1 MINGSSLKVAVRVR
15 PFNQREKAMRSKC
28 IISMAGNNCTI
39 LDPKDLQ
46 NKRTFTFDYCYWST
60 DGYIE
65 NDQGVFLPN
74 GPHSRYIS
82 QEHVFNELGRAVL
95 ENAWNGYN
103 ATIFSYGQTGSG
115 KSYLMTGY
123 GGNKGLVPMICEAL
137 FQEIKQRQ
145 SKDGQFYVYFSM
157 FEIYNEQVQDLLS
170 KVRKP
175 HGLRVR
181 EGRHGF
187 YVESLKSVPCSN
199 FKQLEALLDQ
209 GIRNRSVATT
219 NWNTTSSRSHM
230 VINIHFQQV
239 FANQFMTKHSEIN
252 LVDLAGSERQR
263 SAGTAPDRFN
273 EARAINLSL
282 TTLGNVISS
291 LSDKAVGKRVQYI
304 PYRNSILTRLL
315 STALGG
321 NSKTIM
327 VTMISPADI
336 YYDETMSTLRFAERA
351 KNVQNRAVINES
363 LTEQLLMDLKEDN
376 TGLRARIAD
385 LEKAGDVHI
394 DEQEVLK
401 KLIVDNERQLKDM
414 QKSWQQKLEEAR
426 REWEQQYSCIIKEE
440 QMMAELPYFLNVNED
455 PQLSGAVKHF
465 IHHGITTIGRTAG
478 LQQDIVL
485 KGLGIL
491 DKHAVL
497 TSHDHKVVL
506 EPINKARIL
515 INGVPVLTKHQLQ
528 HLDRVIIGSCSF
540 YLYVGF
546 PHERNDR
553 DKIHKYNYEF
563 FASELASIEGF
574 GKVNVGMGEELKENL
589 DPDLAR
595 IFHDFI
601 AIMPMVAQANQ
612 ISEELNKGVIFE
624 PEVKNLTS
632 TDAKGEGLEKEIIV
646 KVINKVT
653 KQVEIWPRDKFT
665 DRKLLI
671 EGIYQHFLENGTI
684 PNMVEQDP
692 FWDSVEI
699 LHLGSAHVWL
709 ETLAYCIAYEDQV
722 EAINYRGKEEAIIQ
736 IRLLPC
742 SPSGNPLGE
751 ESVIVDPDDLLG
763 KRMDFQ
769 MQITLCLGVKWI
781 QGNSSRGVQIG
792 FMMYGLPAMLYTPA
806 VWNNANFEMDYTMC
820 FMIQHVTADFLSY
833 LKTHAVVLELWGLQE
848 GCQEMETEFA
858 HVALAGNGSV
868 LLDLCYRN
876 QWTSVPQDSEK
887 CRSKLSEQLKMLEEE
902 IENLKDANR
911 SLKSENIKMQR
922 ELERLRNLPS
932 SSGLVTNGG
941 PMKSANDRSDQK
953 SPFPSWDAEFAKALK
968 TFYFSMIGVRAR
980 LIHLKEVRPLDEGRI
995 LCLRYFANE
1004 RNQLI
1009 EELGEELESCVGK
1022 LKNDIAKIIK
1032 RKKELQIDAV
1042 SPP

>member
-1 MINGSSLKVAVRVR
+1 MFNGNSLKVAVRVR

-82 QEHVFNELGRAVL
+82 Q
-95 ENAWNGYN
+95 
-103 ATIFSYGQTGSG
+103 
-115 KSYLMTGY
+115 
-123 GGNKGLVPMICEAL
+123 
-137 FQEIKQRQ
+137 
-145 SKDGQFYVYFSM
+145 
-157 FEIYNEQVQDLLS
+157 VQDLLS

-175 HGLRVR
+175 NGLRVR

-187 YVESLKSVPCSN
+187 YVECLKSVPCSN

-263 SAGTAPDRFN
+263 SAGAAPDRFN

-351 KNVQNRAVINES
+351 KNIQNRAVINES

-426 REWEQQYSCIIKEE
+426 REWEQQYSCILKEE

-491 DKHAVL
+491 DQHAVL

-646 KVINKVT
+646 KV
-653 KQVEIWPRDKFT
+653 EIWPRDKFT

-742 SPSGNPLGE
+742 SPSGNPLRE

-792 FMMYGLPAMLYTPA
+792 FMMYGLPAMFYAPA

-833 LKTHAVVLELWGLQE
+833 LKTHAVVLELWGLQ

-868 LLDLCYRN
+868 LLDLCYKN

-932 SSGLVTNGG
+932 SPGLVTNGG
-941 PMKSANDRSDQK
+941 PMKSANDRSNQK
-953 SPFPSWDAEFAKALK
+953 SPFLSWDAEFAKALK

>member
-230 VINIHFQQV
+230 VINIHFQQ
-239 FANQFMTKHSEIN
+239 
-252 LVDLAGSERQR
+252 
-263 SAGTAPDRFN
+263 
-273 EARAINLSL
+273 
-282 TTLGNVISS
+282 
-291 LSDKAVGKRVQYI
+291 
-304 PYRNSILTRLL
+304 
-315 STALGG
+315 
-321 NSKTIM
+321 